1 MIEDSETLLGKCDGK
16 TTESTQ
22 KRSFWSQDSNRLI
35 IFTLLGVIL
44 GVIIGVVLVSFVSS
58 EIPEDVIGYI
68 EYPGELMM
76 RALKCVVVPLII
88 TSLISGLASM
98 DPKTSGKLGI
108 RAMTYYL
115 STTMC
120 ATILGMILVSIS
132 KPGTHA
138 QKQLCTANLTT
149 NCVFYEPSHVSTVD
163 TFLDIGRNLCPDN
176 VFAATFQIDKTV
188 IKENEESIFQKKKV
202 KVPSSNV
209 LGLISC
215 AMVIGICMQAL
226 QEDENVALVI
236 RLVDGMNKLLMKAV
250 RMIIWTTPIGIGSL
264 ICGSIVKYA
273 GASTISKMIGVYVL
287 TILSG
292 LAIHAFVILPVA
304 YYFFTRNNPF
314 RLYSG
319 LASAV
324 VTAFGTSSS
333 AATLPQTMQC
343 LEENLNMDKRVT
355 RFMLPLGATMNMDGT
370 ALLEGV
376 AAITISQIYSSNLQF
391 SDYFTISLTAT
402 LASVGAASIPSA
414 GLVTLV
420 LVVSALGLPTT
431 DIGILFS
438 VEWVLDRCRTVVN
451 VLGDSIGVGIV
462 NHLSQQD
469 TP

>member
-1 MIEDSETLLGKCDGK
+1 MIMESDELIETNKPSKSIKSINENGASGF
-16 TTESTQ
+16 Q
-22 KRSFWSQDSNRLI
+22 RFWAQEANRLI
-35 IFTLLGVIL
+35 VFTLAGVIFGVSL
-44 GVIIGVVLVSFVSS
+44 GILLISVADLS
-58 EIPEDVIGYI
+58 EDVIGYI
-68 EYPGELMM
+68 EYPGEIMM
-76 RALKCVVVPLII
+76 RALKCVVMPLII

-132 KPGTHA
+132 KPGSYA
-138 QKQLCTANLTT
+138 EKQLCSENITAN
-149 NCVFYEPSHVSTVD
+149 CVVYEPSHVSTVD

-176 VFAATFQIDKTV
+176 VFAATFQLDKTV
-188 IKENEESIFQKKKV
+188 IEETKEGAVQKKRIKTAS
-202 KVPSSNV
+202 PNV

-215 AMVIGICMQAL
+215 ALLIGICMQL
-226 QEDENVALVI
+226 QQTDENVVLVI
-236 RLVDGMNKLLMKAV
+236 KLVDVSTFLK
-250 RMIIWTTPIGIGSL
+250 TTPIGIGSL

-273 GASTISKMIGVYVL
+273 GASTISTMIGIYTV
-287 TILSG
+287 TILGG
-292 LAIHAFVILPVA
+292 LAFHALVILPLA
-304 YYFFTRNNPF
+304 YFFFTRNNPF
-314 RLYSG
+314 RIYSG

-333 AATLPQTMQC
+333 AATLPQTMSC
-343 LEENLNMDKRVT
+343 LEENLKMDIRVT

-451 VLGDSIGVGIV
+451 VLGDSIGVGII
-462 NHLSQQD
+462 NHLSRDDLLQ
-469 TP
+469 

>member
-1 MIEDSETLLGKCDGK
+1 
-16 TTESTQ
+16 
-22 KRSFWSQDSNRLI
+22 
-35 IFTLLGVIL
+35 
-44 GVIIGVVLVSFVSS
+44 
-58 EIPEDVIGYI
+58 
-68 EYPGELMM
+68 
-76 RALKCVVVPLII
+76 
-88 TSLISGLASM
+88 
-98 DPKTSGKLGI
+98 
-108 RAMTYYL
+108 
-115 STTMC
+115 
-120 ATILGMILVSIS
+120 
-132 KPGTHA
+132 
-138 QKQLCTANLTT
+138 
-149 NCVFYEPSHVSTVD
+149 
-163 TFLDIGRNLCPDN
+163 
-176 VFAATFQIDKTV
+176 
-188 IKENEESIFQKKKV
+188 
-202 KVPSSNV
+202 
-209 LGLISC
+209 
-215 AMVIGICMQAL
+215 MQAL

-250 RMIIWTTPIGIGSL
+250 RMIIWTTPVGIGSL
-264 ICGSIVKYA
+264 ICGSIVKYS
-273 GASTISKMIGVYVL
+273 GASTISKMIGIYVL

-292 LAIHAFVILPVA
+292 LAIHAFGILPVA
-304 YYFFTRNNPF
+304 YYFITRNNPF

-343 LEENLNMDKRVT
+343 LEENLNMDKQVT

-391 SDYFTISLTAT
+391 SDYFMISLTAT

-462 NHLSQQD
+462 NHLSHQNN
-469 TP
+469 P